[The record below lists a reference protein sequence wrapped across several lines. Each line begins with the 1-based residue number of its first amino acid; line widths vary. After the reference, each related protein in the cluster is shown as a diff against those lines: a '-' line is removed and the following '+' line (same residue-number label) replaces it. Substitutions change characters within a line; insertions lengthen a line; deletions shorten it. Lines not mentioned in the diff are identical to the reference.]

1 MLGDKPKSLKRILEE
16 VEQIEARCKNIDLD
30 IANFEEFE
38 DLYVIESNIDRI
50 ARRAEL
56 MRLHVRQAM
65 DEMEDEV

>member
-50 ARRAEL
+50 ARSAEL
-56 MRLHVRQAM
+56 MRLLVRQAM

>member
-1 MLGDKPKSLKRILEE
+1 MLGDKPKSLQRILEE

-38 DLYVIESNIDRI
+38 DLYVIEANIDRI
-50 ARRAEL
+50 ARSAEL
-56 MRLHVRQAM
+56 MRLLVRQAM

>member
-1 MLGDKPKSLKRILEE
+1 MLGDKPKSLQRILEE
-16 VEQIEARCKNIDLD
+16 VEQIEANCKTIDLD

-50 ARRAEL
+50 TRSAEL
-56 MRLHVRQAM
+56 MRLLVRQAM

>member
-1 MLGDKPKSLKRILEE
+1 MLGDKPKSLQRILEE
-16 VEQIEARCKNIDLD
+16 VEKIESRCENIDLD